1 MFTCRDFKGKTALS
15 TGPASGMRLLFPQ
28 SFAKLG
34 GNVALCDVNEQVLE
48 EKVAEI
54 NAQGQGK
61 AIGIVCDVRD
71 YKQVCLARDTAVK
84 TFGSIDVMASFTGG
98 TARRMLNVG
107 WEAEFPHF
115 PDKFMANQM
124 DLVQFEF

>member
-34 GNVALCDVNEQVLE
+34 GNVVLCDVNEQVLE

-54 NAQGQGK
+54 NAQGQG
-61 AIGIVCDVRD
+61 DWS
-71 YKQVCLARDTAVK
+71 CL
-84 TFGSIDVMASFTGG
+84 
-98 TARRMLNVG
+98 RRKRL
-107 WEAEFPHF
+107 
-115 PDKFMANQM
+115 
-124 DLVQFEF
+124 

>member
-1 MFTCRDFKGKTALS
+1 MNFEEKTALS
-15 TGPASGMRLLFPQ
+15 TGAASGMGLLFAQ
-28 SFAKLG
+28 NFAQLG
-34 GNVALCDVNEQVLE
+34 GNVVLCDVNEQVLE

-61 AIGIVCDVRD
+61 AIGLVCDVRD
-71 YKQVCLARDTAVK
+71 YNQVCLARDTAVK
-84 TFGSIDVMASFTGG
+84 TFGLIDVMANFAGG

-107 WEAEFPHF
+107 WEAEFPHV
-115 PDKFMANQM
+115 PDKFMTNQM

>member
-34 GNVALCDVNEQVLE
+34 GNVALCDV
-48 EKVAEI
+48 K
-54 NAQGQGK
+54 
-61 AIGIVCDVRD
+61 D

-84 TFGSIDVMASFTGG
+84 TFGLIDVMASFAGG

-115 PDKFMANQM
+115 PDKFMTNQM